1 MFKDRNLDV
10 GGLTFGGGRVTI
22 TLEKVEG
29 RPSLVI
35 RGTDPRAT
43 LVLDIGKLNITPAAG
58 DPATPSDGDIWYDDT
73 SGLFQFRQEGV
84 TESLSGDD
92 APVDAT
98 FVTASANA
106 TLTAELVLG
115 TDVIMQGTAAA
126 RPAAGTAGRIY
137 FSTDTNALEKDTG
150 AAWIDLLAGAGGAGH
165 TIRENGTDQT
175 ARTGLNFIDV
185 DAGAGL
191 ITDDPGGDETEINL
205 SLYRLEAADHS
216 HQSTGPQAGQLD
228 HGLALT
234 GLADDD
240 HTQYIRHAE
249 APLGQCYLSLSGANL
264 LLDRYN
270 GSALFINGNH
280 EAIPNGGITLAASGL
295 TADTTYLIYAFMSGA
310 TMTLEASTTVR
321 ATDTT
326 YGHQIKSGD
335 GTRTLVGMARII
347 TGPAWQNTAAQRFI
361 ISWFNRRPV
370 TSLNFYTADITLTTP
385 TVFTEFST
393 SVRNEFLIWSEDIAL
408 SWGAIGA
415 YSSATDNWRIAIAYD
430 DTTAEDFAAFPNGSS
445 NSRHTPPFMSAI
457 TGLAEGYH
465 FTAVVG
471 IVPSG
476 NLTLDTFANSAGS
489 RPGFMTMVRG

>member
-98 FVTASANA
+98 YVVTSANA
-106 TLTAELVLG
+106 ELTTELVLG
-115 TDVIMQGTAAA
+115 TDVIMAGTLAA
-126 RPAAGTAGRIY
+126 RPAAGTAGRLY
-137 FSTDTNALEKDTG
+137 YATDTDELFRDNG
-150 AAWIDLLAGAGGAGH
+150 AAWVEMVGGGAGH

-240 HTQYIRHAE
+240 HTQYIRPAE
-249 APLGQCYLSLSGANL
+249 APL
-264 LLDRYN
+264 DR
-270 GSALFINGNH
+270 
-280 EAIPNGGITLAASGL
+280 
-295 TADTTYLIYAFMSGA
+295 
-310 TMTLEASTTVR
+310 
-321 ATDTT
+321 
-326 YGHQIKSGD
+326 KS
-335 GTRTLVGMARII
+335 
-347 TGPAWQNTAAQRFI
+347 
-361 ISWFNRRPV
+361 
-370 TSLNFYTADITLTTP
+370 
-385 TVFTEFST
+385 
-393 SVRNEFLIWSEDIAL
+393 
-408 SWGAIGA
+408 
-415 YSSATDNWRIAIAYD
+415 
-430 DTTAEDFAAFPNGSS
+430 
-445 NSRHTPPFMSAI
+445 
-457 TGLAEGYH
+457 
-465 FTAVVG
+465 
-471 IVPSG
+471 
-476 NLTLDTFANSAGS
+476 
-489 RPGFMTMVRG
+489 